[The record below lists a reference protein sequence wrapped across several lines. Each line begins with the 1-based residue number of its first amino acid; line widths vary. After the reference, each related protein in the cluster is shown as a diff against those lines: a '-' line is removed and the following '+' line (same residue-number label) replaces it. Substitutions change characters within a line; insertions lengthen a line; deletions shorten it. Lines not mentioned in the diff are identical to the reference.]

1 MLDEDSRKNILG
13 VKVDNLSR
21 LEILAK
27 AESFLGESKLYQIA
41 TVNPEF
47 ILEAERNDKFREIL
61 NSCDLNVA
69 DGMGIRFAFWRY
81 GKRLK
86 CRMAGVD
93 LMLEIMKMAEKNNLS
108 VFLAANKDGL
118 STWLETREA
127 ILKIHP
133 KLDISGADLNKA
145 DSLYQIPDT
154 KYQILF
160 CNFGAPHQEL
170 FINSVKSDTIRLSMG
185 VGGAF
190 DFLTGKAKRAP
201 LFLRRLGLEWLWR
214 LILQPWRI
222 KRIFN
227 AVIVFP
233 VKVILCKEK

>member
-1 MLDEDSRKNILG
+1 MDIFG
-13 VKVDNLSR
+13 TKVDNFEKS
-21 LEILAK
+21 EILAK
-27 AESFLGESKLYQIA
+27 VESFLREPRFHQIA

-93 LMLEIMKMAEKNNLS
+93 LMLEILRLAEKNNVS

-127 ILKIHP
+127 ILKMCP
-133 KLDISGADLNKA
+133 KLNIFGADLNKA
-145 DSLYQIPDT
+145 DSSYQIPDT

-214 LILQPWRI
+214 LILQPKRV

-227 AVIVFP
+227 AVIIFP